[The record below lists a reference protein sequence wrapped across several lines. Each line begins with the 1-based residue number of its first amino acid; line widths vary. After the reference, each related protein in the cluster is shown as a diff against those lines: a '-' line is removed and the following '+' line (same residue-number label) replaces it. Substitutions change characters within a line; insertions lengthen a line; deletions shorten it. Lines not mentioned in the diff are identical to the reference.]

1 MNDAPTSLD
10 ALRHEIDT
18 VDDALHDL
26 LMRRAALVGEIGTAK
41 NTAQS
46 AVFRPS
52 REAALLRRLLARND
66 SNLPAL
72 ALVRIWREV
81 IGASTLIQGGVTVAY
96 CPVGDVVTG
105 DRLARGRFGAGA
117 TLLPVSTPAQVVMSV
132 TGGDALVGLVPV
144 PRQDD
149 TAPWWP
155 QIYGRIGDAA
165 VQVVAGVPFLL
176 AGEVGEVSA
185 FVIAKGETEP
195 SGDDRSLI
203 VLECDQP
210 FSRDRIRSV
219 LTENGFDP
227 AHSVSYDDPGQPGIQ
242 LHLADVA
249 GVVAPDD
256 QRLANVC
263 LALPAVAVGQ
273 IGVYAA
279 PITVTA

>member
-1 MNDAPTSLD
+1 MNDAPPSLD
-10 ALRHEIDT
+10 ALRREIDT

-26 LMRRAALVGEIGTAK
+26 MMRRAALVGEIGAVK
-41 NTAQS
+41 NTAQA

-66 SNLPAL
+66 ANLPPL

-81 IGASTLIQGGVTVAY
+81 IGASTLIQGGLTVAY
-96 CPVGDVVTG
+96 CPVGDAVTG

-117 TLLPVSTPAQVVMSV
+117 ALLPVSTPAQVVMSV
-132 TGGDALVGLVPV
+132 TSGEALVGLVPV

-149 TAPWWP
+149 AAPWWP
-155 QIYGRIGDAA
+155 QVYGRIGDAA

-176 AGEVGEVSA
+176 AGEAKEVSA
-185 FVIAKGETEP
+185 LVIAQGEPEP
-195 SGDDRSLI
+195 SGDDRSLV

-227 AHSVSYDDPGQPGIQ
+227 AHSVSYDDPGRPGIQ

-249 GVVAPDD
+249 GHVVLDD
-256 QRLANVC
+256 PRLANVR
-263 LALPAVAVGQ
+263 LALPAAAVGR
-273 IGVYAA
+273 IGAYAA
-279 PITVTA
+279 PVPVTA